1 MLLKNKIYF
10 GLLLIVFCFSAGCMV
25 GPKYKRPKTIADE
38 AGWSF
43 SGSEYT
49 QDANNPG
56 RWWERFKDK
65 TTNTLV
71 QNALENNYDVKAAA
85 AKVLQ
90 AEAEFKIAG
99 GKLLPELSMDF
110 DRQFVRQ
117 SSGPPGSVLESTAVI
132 NKTRTYTGEFS
143 VSYVLDLF
151 GKLRHAK
158 EAELKELLA
167 AKAYKN
173 TVVNSL
179 IASVVNSRVN
189 IATLQNRLA
198 IAKANTQSL
207 AKTLNIVEERYR
219 LGLVGPVDVRLAR
232 ENLAAAQTSVPEMEL
247 SLKLAENALD
257 VLLAAQPGKS
267 ESLTAIISDLPLP
280 QTVPVGLP
288 ATLLQRRPDILEA
301 ELKLKAQNERIGEST
316 AKLYPDLTFTGAMG
330 WKSNTSDSLF
340 VDEAWI
346 YSTLLSISQPIF
358 KGGQLKAQV
367 DWDKARFAELAAQ
380 YSKTVI
386 TAMREVQDQAA
397 TENLLRQKLQFAQ
410 IRLEE
415 AKAAEELARE
425 RYKRGV
431 ENILTVLESERRRNT
446 AAESLAILKGQIW
459 NARVNLFLALGGDWT
474 D

>member
-1 MLLKNKIYF
+1 M
-10 GLLLIVFCFSAGCMV
+10 
-25 GPKYKRPKTIADE
+25 
-38 AGWSF
+38 
-43 SGSEYT
+43 
-49 QDANNPG
+49 
-56 RWWERFKDK
+56 
-65 TTNTLV
+65 
-71 QNALENNYDVKAAA
+71 
-85 AKVLQ
+85 
-90 AEAEFKIAG
+90 
-99 GKLLPELSMDF
+99 
-110 DRQFVRQ
+110 RQ
-117 SSGPPGSVLESTAVI
+117 SSGPPGSGLESTAVI

-247 SLKLAENALD
+247 LLKLAENALG

-367 DWDKARFAELAAQ
+367 DWDEARFAELAAQ

-431 ENILTVLESERRRNT
+431 ESILTVLESERRRNM